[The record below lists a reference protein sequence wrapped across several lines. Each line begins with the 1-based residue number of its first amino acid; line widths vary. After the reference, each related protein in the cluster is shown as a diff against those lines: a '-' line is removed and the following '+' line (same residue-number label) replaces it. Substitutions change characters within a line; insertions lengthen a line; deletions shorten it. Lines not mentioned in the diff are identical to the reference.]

1 MTTVEYQLTKREVIL
16 TGTLRKLGR
25 MRTLVFIGLI
35 LIGAIL
41 LILLG
46 DSASILGWFFLAF
59 VFLLPLLFA
68 RAAQVY
74 VNANP
79 ILTSKLTMEF
89 GDFGIISVA
98 DGYRSEREWRSLF
111 GWSHSDKYFFLH
123 VDALG
128 TPIIIPKRAFTE
140 PQLEMFFD
148 QLAHI
153 NGKVAMSSDEHNKS
167 LDASGG
173 SASRN

>member
-16 TGTLRKLGR
+16 TGTLLKLGR

-46 DSASILGWFFLAF
+46 ESAAILGWFFLAF
-59 VFLLPLLFA
+59 VFFFPVLFA
-68 RAAQVY
+68 RAAQMY

-79 ILTSKLTMEF
+79 ILTSKITVEF
-89 GDFGIISVA
+89 GDVGIISVA

-111 GWSHSDKYFFLH
+111 GWSHSEHYFFLH
-123 VDALG
+123 ADTLG

-140 PQLEMFFD
+140 PQLELFFE
-148 QLAHI
+148 QLSHI
-153 NGKVAMSSDEHNKS
+153 
-167 LDASGG
+167 GG
-173 SASRN
+173 NLVHSTNET

>member
-1 MTTVEYQLTKREVIL
+1 MTTVEYQLTKRELIL
-16 TGTLRKLGR
+16 RGTLRKLGR

-59 VFLLPLLFA
+59 VILLPLLFM
-68 RAAQVY
+68 RAIQQQ

-79 ILTSKLTMEF
+79 IFTSKITMDF
-89 GDFGIISVA
+89 GNFGIISVA
-98 DGYRSEREWRSLF
+98 DGYRSEREWRSLS

-123 VDALG
+123 TDTLG
-128 TPIIIPKRAFTE
+128 TAITIPKRAFSE
-140 PQLEMFFD
+140 PQLELFFD
-148 QLAHI
+148 QLSHI
-153 NGKVAMSSDEHNKS
+153 GGNLVSSTDET
-167 LDASGG
+167 
-173 SASRN
+173 

>member
-1 MTTVEYQLTKREVIL
+1 MTTVEYQLTKRELIL

-46 DSASILGWFFLAF
+46 DSTSILGWFFLAF
-59 VFLLPLLFA
+59 VILLPLLFM
-68 RAAQVY
+68 RAIQQQ

-79 ILTSKLTMEF
+79 IFTSTITMEF

-98 DGYRSEREWRSLF
+98 EGYRSEREWRSLF

-123 VDALG
+123 VDTLG
-128 TPIIIPKRAFTE
+128 TAITIPKRAFTE
-140 PQLEMFFD
+140 DQLELFFD
-148 QLAHI
+148 QLSHI
-153 NGKVAMSSDEHNKS
+153 DGK
-167 LDASGG
+167 LASP
-173 SASRN
+173 ANET